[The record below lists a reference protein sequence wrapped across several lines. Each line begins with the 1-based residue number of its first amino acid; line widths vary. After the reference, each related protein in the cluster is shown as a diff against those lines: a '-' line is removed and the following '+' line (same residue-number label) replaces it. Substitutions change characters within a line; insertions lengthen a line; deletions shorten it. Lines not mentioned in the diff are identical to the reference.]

1 MIVSIG
7 EPAWRVG
14 RSFIAQYPAVVHLIL
29 EVECYG
35 LSVAA
40 SPGTTRFRRARQAT
54 REALL
59 TAGFVGV
66 QTWQVPTDWT
76 IGTWLEFARGKLA
89 VPPPGRA
96 GRA

>member
-1 MIVSIG
+1 VVIPTG
-7 EPAWRVG
+7 TPTWRVG
-14 RSFIAQYPAVVHLIL
+14 RSFIAQCSAVVHLIL

-66 QTWQVPTDWT
+66 QTWQVPTAWT
-76 IGTWLEFARGKLA
+76 IGTWLESARGKLA
-89 VPPPGRA
+89 VPPPGRSR
-96 GRA
+96 RA